1 MSSEALISV
10 ELEVD
15 DALHLEHSN
24 DSEYTRGKIND
35 RKSKTVQWNNSKNE
49 TPVRMMSSRTAPKLP
64 EIESNAKSFHIY
76 Q

>member
-35 RKSKTVQWNNSKNE
+35 RKSKTAMKQFK
-49 TPVRMMSSRTAPKLP
+49 K
-64 EIESNAKSFHIY
+64 
-76 Q
+76 